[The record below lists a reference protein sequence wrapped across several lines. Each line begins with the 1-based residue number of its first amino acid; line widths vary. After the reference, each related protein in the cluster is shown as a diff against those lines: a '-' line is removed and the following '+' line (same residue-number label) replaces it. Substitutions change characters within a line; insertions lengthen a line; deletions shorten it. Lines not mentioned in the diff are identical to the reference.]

1 MVQTAYGE
9 MTIEELV
16 KYTEMWKSMCE
27 KHNQIRRKY
36 NQSEAGKVKN
46 RQKAKEYYERN
57 KETILEKRRT
67 IREKQKEEYKMTE

>member
-1 MVQTAYGE
+1 MVKTAYGE

-36 NQSEAGKVKN
+36 NQSDEGKMKN
-46 RQKAKEYYERN
+46 RQRSKEYYERN
-57 KETILEKRRT
+57 REKVLEKRRS
-67 IREKQKEEYKMTE
+67 IREKQKEEYKMIE